1 MRRPI
6 LRQILVPL
14 VSLVVGGVLATSLGS
29 AWWVAR
35 QSEIRRA
42 EELARV
48 VDVLTVARFPYHPEV
63 LRRMAGLSG
72 AEFFVLDG
80 RGDLVAGT
88 RPLEPS
94 DRLRLAGL
102 PASSGWEHATAAS
115 TVEVAGE
122 VHLAARIPL
131 KTAEPQSL
139 VVVSRLTSWPRAAR
153 EFAVGSLAIGG
164 VAALGAAL
172 AGALV
177 ARRIVEPLREL
188 SRHAARLAQ
197 GDFCPLAEPRQD
209 DEIRRLTRSFNA
221 MSRQLQDYARRV
233 RDQERLATWDRLA
246 AGIVHDVRN
255 SVTGARMALDW
266 HARETAGASDEGLD
280 IARRQLEIVEELL
293 QRYRSPTAPLELRD
307 ERCDLGEIVDEVL
320 ALVEF
325 RCRHAGIALAWSR
338 PRGPVWLRGDA
349 TALRQT
355 ILNLVANAIEAAPP
369 GGGRVALHVNRSGSR
384 WRLTVRDNGPG
395 PPAAIADRLFEPLV
409 TGRPEGTGLGLA
421 VARQLTLAQAGE
433 LTWRRLDT
441 ETEFSLDLPGA
452 DEDDPDGPTA
462 GGR

>member
-6 LRQILVPL
+6 LRQILAPL

-35 QSEIRRA
+35 QSEVRRA

-48 VDVLTVARFPYHPEV
+48 VDVLTVAQFPYHPEV

-80 RGDLVAGT
+80 GGGLVAGT
-88 RPLEPS
+88 RSLEPE
-94 DRLRLAGL
+94 DRRRLAAL
-102 PASSGWEHATAAS
+102 PASPRWEHEATAS
-115 TVEVAGE
+115 PVQVAGE
-122 VHLAARIPL
+122 AHLAARIPL
-131 KTAEPQSL
+131 KTPAPQSL

-164 VAALGAAL
+164 LAALGATL

-188 SRHAARLAQ
+188 SGHAARLAQ
-197 GDFCPLAEPRQD
+197 GDFRPLAEPRQD

-221 MSRQLQDYARRV
+221 MTRQLQDYARRV

-255 SVTGARMALDW
+255 AVTGARMALDW
-266 HARETAGASDEGLD
+266 HAREAPETSAEGLD
-280 IARRQLEIVEELL
+280 IARRQLRIVEELL
-293 QRYRSPTAPLELRD
+293 ERYRSPAAPLALRS
-307 ERCDLGEIVDEVL
+307 ERCDLRPIVDEVL
-320 ALVEF
+320 ALMEF
-325 RCRHAGIALAWSR
+325 RCHHTGIALEWS
-338 PRGPVWLRGDA
+338 PPAEPVEVRGDA

-355 ILNLVANAIEAAPP
+355 ILNLVSNAIEAAPP
-369 GGGRVALHVNRSGSR
+369 GRGRVTLAAGRAGPH

-395 PPAAIADRLFEPLV
+395 PPADLADRLFEPLV

-433 LTWRRLDT
+433 LAWRRIGP
-441 ETEFSLDLPGA
+441 ETAFFLDLPAA
-452 DEDDPDGPTA
+452 DEGVPDGPTA
-462 GGR
+462 RSR